1 MKNNNNINNNNRHGN
16 FKSAC
21 KRLLTYQCY
30 TQSVANAKLQKHSK

>member
-21 KRLLTYQCY
+21 RWLLICQYY
-30 TQSVANAKLQKHSK
+30 TRRVANAKLQKNSK